1 MHWRVGVGG
10 SGDTRSHSGYV
21 LKVEPSEFT
30 DGLAL
35 WYKALLETLSVL
47 VCRTAL
53 SPGGTPT
60 IPATPSPTSFLSPHL
75 INTYPGNALELKS
88 SHPVLDLF
96 LSLAA
101 GSAP

>member
-21 LKVEPSEFT
+21 LKVEPSEFA